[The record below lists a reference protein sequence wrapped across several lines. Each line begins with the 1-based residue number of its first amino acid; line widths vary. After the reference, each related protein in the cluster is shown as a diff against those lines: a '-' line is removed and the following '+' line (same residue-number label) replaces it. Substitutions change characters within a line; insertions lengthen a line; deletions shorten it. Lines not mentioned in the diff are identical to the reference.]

1 LIISVSATKRELGAT
16 AAAKA
21 AELIQSAIAA
31 RGEAS
36 LIAATGVSQFDFLE
50 ELTARDDI
58 PWEKITFFHLDEYVG
73 IPETHPASFRR
84 YLRERILARVHPK
97 QFHFID
103 GEAANPARE
112 CQRLGELISA
122 SPIDV
127 AFVGIGENGHL
138 AFNDPPA
145 DFNTDEPYLI
155 VDLDEACRRQQFGEG
170 WFPTID
176 VVPHQAISMS
186 IRQIMKSAAIICIAP
201 EARKAPA
208 VRDCFELEIS
218 PLYPASILRQHKQT
232 FVYLDE
238 DSASMLKK

>member
-1 LIISVSATKRELGAT
+1 LIINVSATKGELGA
-16 AAAKA
+16 AAATKA
-21 AELIQSAIAA
+21 AELIRAAIAA
-31 RGEAS
+31 RGQAS

-84 YLRERILARVHPK
+84 YLRERIVERVAPK

-103 GEAANPARE
+103 GEVADPGQE
-112 CQRLGELISA
+112 CQRIGELIAA

-145 DFNTDEPYLI
+145 DFITDEPYLI
-155 VDLDEACRRQQFGEG
+155 VELDEACRRQQFGEG
-170 WFPTID
+170 WFPTLDD
-176 VVPHQAISMS
+176 VPRQAISMS
-186 IRQIMKSAAIICIAP
+186 IRQIMKSGAIICIAP
-201 EARKAPA
+201 EERKAAA
-208 VRDCFELEIS
+208 VRDCFEREIS
-218 PLYPASILRQHKQT
+218 PLYPASILRLHEQT

-238 DSASMLKK
+238 DSASLLKK